1 MRLFQLIFIIPGL
14 AVALSACA
22 PVRADITSAPQ
33 LSATTITTTTPV
45 WFDMELVDVQ
55 TGETFKMSDYKGKV
69 VLLETMAIWCPNCI
83 VQSNELWEFCS

>member
-1 MRLFQLIFIIPGL
+1 VRLFQLIFIIPGL

-22 PVRADITSAPQ
+22 PMRADITSAPQ

-55 TGETFKMSDYKGKV
+55 TGETFKMSDYKG
-69 VLLETMAIWCPNCI
+69 
-83 VQSNELWEFCS
+83 